1 MTGFLARIYAFK
13 LFDSLILI
21 FPLYAVMFVDAGLT
35 PFQIAL
41 ILTAWSATTFVLQ
54 APAGAV
60 ADVAKWG
67 YGAALAGSLSSIA
80 LAIVAALSF
89 PPAERAVRSGEAG
102 YLAHLRDG
110 LVLAVSQPAVL
121 SILAFAAF
129 TNALGGAL
137 EEFWP

>member
-35 PFQIAL
+35 AFQIAL

-60 ADVAKWG
+60 ADMAPRKLILASAQLMRAGCFVVWWIWPTFWG
-67 YGAALAGSLSSIA
+67 FGA
-80 LAIVAALSF
+80 
-89 PPAERAVRSGEAG
+89 
-102 YLAHLRDG
+102 G
-110 LVLAVSQPAVL
+110 LVLWGIKS
-121 SILAFAAF
+121 SF
-129 TNALGGAL
+129 TNGI
-137 EEFWP
+137 F